1 MNTPW
6 KPAEQPSSFTF
17 DADSEREIEEV
28 LTKYPAARKASAVMP
43 LLYIAQRQMGR
54 QTGSA
59 WIPLV
64 AMDDIA
70 ARLDIAAIR
79 VYEVASFYTM
89 FNTQP
94 IGRYHLQVCTTT
106 PCWLRGS
113 DDVTSA
119 CKKATGISAFGETS
133 QDGLFTLTQVECL
146 GACSNAPI
154 LQVDDDF
161 YEDMDGP
168 RTEALIAALR
178 VGQHPKPG
186 PSIDR
191 AGSAPEGGRKTLL
204 ETTAPAP
211 SGTE

>member
-1 MNTPW
+1 MKTAW
-6 KPAEQPSSFTF
+6 KPAEQPESFEF
-17 DADSEREIEEV
+17 DAASEAEIATA
-28 LTKYPAARKASAVMP
+28 LSKYPQARKASAVMP
-43 LLYIAQRQMGR
+43 MLYIAQRQMGR
-54 QTGSA
+54 LTDSA

-70 ARLDIAAIR
+70 RRLNIAAIR

-113 DDVTSA
+113 DSVTHA
-119 CKKATGISAFGETS
+119 CKKATGIEHFGETS

-146 GACSNAPI
+146 GACANAPI
-154 LQVDDDF
+154 LQIDDDF

-178 VGQHPKPG
+178 AGKQPQPG
-186 PSIDR
+186 PSIER

-204 ETTAPAP
+204 EATAPSP
-211 SGTE
+211 SGGE